1 VVKADARAGHHA
13 GGGVDVF
20 GNTDVRVRTAEGLS
34 RHFDAL
40 LTQELSAQGVVIVD
54 DVEVASALRAGP
66 PLPLR

>member
-1 VVKADARAGHHA
+1 M
-13 GGGVDVF
+13 DVF